1 MTKLTQRRPARLQPL
16 GAFRLVPE
24 TRLEHDRLRTNTRP
38 WRAWYKTARWEKLRQ
53 AAFLRDR
60 WTCQRSGELCLGRG
74 QEPNAPV
81 ANHKI
86 PHRGDPALFWSL
98 DNIET
103 VTKRVHDSLIK
114 VEENARAL
122 DYHRMR
128 DGHAAQR

>member
-1 MTKLTQRRPARLQPL
+1 MTKLMNLEP
-16 GAFRLVPE
+16 FRLKTLVRVVGGGSASP
-24 TRLEHDRLRTNTRP
+24 DRLGRNAP
-38 WRAWYKTARWEKLRQ
+38 SWRGWYKTARWEKVRQ

-86 PHRGDPALFWSL
+86 PHRGDPQLFWSL

-114 VEENARAL
+114 AEENARAL
-122 DYHRMR
+122 DYRRMR
-128 DGHAAQR
+128 DAHAARSR

>member
-1 MTKLTQRRPARLQPL
+1 MTKLTQRRPARPLPL

-24 TRLEHDRLRTNTRP
+24 TKLEHDRLRTHTQP
-38 WRAWYKTARWEKLRQ
+38 WRGWYKTARWEKLRQ
-53 AAFLRDR
+53 AAFLRDM
-60 WTCQRSGELCLGRG
+60 WICQRSGELCLGRG

-86 PHRGDPALFWSL
+86 PHRGDAELFWSL

-103 VTKRVHDSLIK
+103 VTKQVHDSLIK
-114 VEENARAL
+114 AEENTL
-122 DYHRMR
+122 NYQRMR